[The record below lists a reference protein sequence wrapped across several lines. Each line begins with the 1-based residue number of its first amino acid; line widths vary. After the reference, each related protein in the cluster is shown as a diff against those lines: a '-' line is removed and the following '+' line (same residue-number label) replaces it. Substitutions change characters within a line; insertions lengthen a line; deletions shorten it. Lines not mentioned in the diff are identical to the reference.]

1 MRHTPLWITPPHNR
15 WTAPALKATLNAA
28 LLALSAACM
37 PGAALAARA
46 EEARIATTTAKQ
58 ATHTQPR
65 ATPRRDGVW
74 QGSISFYGPGF
85 HGKRTAN
92 GERFNAQALTMAHR
106 TLPFGTM
113 VRVTNL
119 RNGRSVVLR
128 VNDRGPWA
136 RGRIADVSVAAARAL
151 GMHGHGVVRARLEVG
166 TAATHRRR

>member
-1 MRHTPLWITPPHNR
+1 MNLFRLLNLAATCGTLVGGLYCAA
-15 WTAPALKATLNAA
+15 APAV
-28 LLALSAACM
+28 
-37 PGAALAARA
+37 ARVS
-46 EEARIATTTAKQ
+46 
-58 ATHTQPR
+58 H
-65 ATPRRDGVW
+65 ATPQDIEATRQVG
-74 QGSISFYGPGF
+74 QGPISFYGPGF

-166 TAATHRRR
+166 TAATQRRR